1 MKRQDARD
9 AKEFREPDGELDGW
23 AHQVI
28 GAALEVHR
36 ALGPGFLE
44 SVYEQALCIELHARA
59 VPFQR
64 QVPIAVQYKG
74 KIVGQGQLDL
84 LVGNRLV
91 VELKAVEAIAPIH
104 VMNPQIW
111 RLGVVAFRLSE
122 RHWR

>member
-1 MKRQDARD
+1 MKRHDARD

-44 SVYEQALCIELHARA
+44 SVYEQALCIELHTRA

-74 KIVGQGQLDL
+74 KVVGQGQLDL

-104 VMNPQIW
+104 
-111 RLGVVAFRLSE
+111 GVQLRSYL
-122 RHWR
+122 